1 MNHWPF
7 IVAAYALTVAGTG
20 TLLLWSWSAMRR
32 AEAEAARLG
41 RRDEA

>member
-7 IVAAYALTVAGTG
+7 IVAAYALTVLGTG
-20 TLLLWSWSAMRR
+20 ALLLWSWSAMRR
-32 AEAEAARLG
+32 AEGEAARLG